1 MSRHAIVEEVEDS
14 DDVYSDPSEDD
25 IDDFDETDIIRRKEP
40 AAARQ
45 PAQPSGASSIPH
57 QFQQQQQQRSNIG
70 RPGGVE
76 PPPAYAGFPALYP
89 VYFDKDRSRAE
100 GRRVSKSLAVA
111 NPLARDMVDACASLQ
126 LRTVFEPTKTHPKDW
141 ANPGRVKVDLKASTA
156 VKNKHHLYV
165 LVARYLAAHPT
176 TEASAGLRETVRGA
190 PPPPP
195 RGEAYPRPAIPR
207 GWKLP
212 ELVPYLSP
220 AMTGGGVS
228 ENLFQDVM
236 KEMQGAGGPGGLGAL
251 GGGGMPDMRQ
261 AMAALAGGGGGG
273 GGGAPGGAIGGSDT
287 KKGKKGKGKA

>member
-1 MSRHAIVEEVEDS
+1 MSRHARVEEIEDS
-14 DDVYSDPSEDD
+14 DDAFSDPSEGD
-25 IDDFDETDIIRRKEP
+25 IDDFDETDIIRRREP
-40 AAARQ
+40 AARQ
-45 PAQPSGASSIPH
+45 PAQPSAASSIP
-57 QFQQQQQQRSNIG
+57 QQQQRPGILRQEIVG
-70 RPGGVE
+70 GPGGTG

-89 VYFDKDRSRAE
+89 VYFDKNRSRAE

-111 NPLARDMVDACASLQ
+111 NPLARDMVDACAALQ

-141 ANPGRVKVDLKASTA
+141 ANPGRVKVDLKDSTT
-156 VKNKHHLYV
+156 VKNKHHLYI
-165 LVARYLAAHPT
+165 LVARYLADHPT
-176 TEASAGLRETVRGA
+176 TENSAGLRETVRGA

-195 RGEAYPRPAIPR
+195 RNEAYPRPAIPR
-207 GWKLP
+207 GWKMP

-251 GGGGMPDMRQ
+251 GGGMPDMRQ
-261 AMAALAGGGGGG
+261 AMAALG
-273 GGGAPGGAIGGSDT
+273 GGGAPGGAIGGSDSA

>member
-1 MSRHAIVEEVEDS
+1 MSRHARIEEVEDS
-14 DDVYSDPSEDD
+14 DDAFSDPSEGD
-25 IDDFDETDIIRRKEP
+25 IDDFDEADIIRQ
-40 AAARQ
+40 RQ
-45 PAQPSGASSIPH
+45 PASAQRPAASSIP
-57 QFQQQQQQRSNIG
+57 QQQPGVLRQEIVG
-70 RPGGVE
+70 GPGGTG

-89 VYFDKDRSRAE
+89 VYFDKNRSRAE

-111 NPLARDMVDACASLQ
+111 NPLARDMVDACAQLQ

-141 ANPGRVKVDLKASTA
+141 ANPGRVKVDLKESST
-156 VKNKHHLYV
+156 VKNKHHLYI

-176 TEASAGLRETVRGA
+176 TEDSAGLRETVRGA

-195 RGEAYPRPAIPR
+195 HTEAYPRPAVPR
-207 GWKLP
+207 GWKMP

-236 KEMQGAGGPGGLGAL
+236 KEMQGAGGPGSLGPL
-251 GGGGMPDMRQ
+251 GGGMPDMRQ
-261 AMAALAGGGGGG
+261 AMAALG
-273 GGGAPGGAIGGSDT
+273 GGGAPGGAIAGSDSA

>member
-25 IDDFDETDIIRRKEP
+25 IDDFEETDIIRRKEP
-40 AAARQ
+40 AARQ
-45 PAQPSGASSIPH
+45 SAQPSAASSIP
-57 QFQQQQQQRSNIG
+57 QQQQQYPGVLRQEIVG
-70 RPGGVE
+70 GPGGTG

-111 NPLARDMVDACASLQ
+111 NPLARDMVDACAALQ

-141 ANPGRVKVDLKASTA
+141 ANPGRVKVDLKVSTA
-156 VKNKHHLYV
+156 VKNKHHLYI

-176 TEASAGLRETVRGA
+176 TESSAGLRETVRGA

-195 RGEAYPRPAIPR
+195 RGETYPRPAIPR

-212 ELVPYLSP
+212 ALVPYLSP

-236 KEMQGAGGPGGLGAL
+236 KEMQGAGGPGGMGAL
-251 GGGGMPDMRQ
+251 GGGGGMPDMRQ
-261 AMAALAGGGGGG
+261 AMAALGG
-273 GGGAPGGAIGGSDT
+273 GGGAPGGAIGGIDT
-287 KKGKKGKGKA
+287 PKKGKKGKGKA